1 MLIYKAK
8 NAYLDEYKY
17 SDYVIGLDFPSE
29 FSFKDETFGKNVII
43 FAADMTS
50 SVHVDNKGKDMLI
63 FGEG

>member
-8 NAYLDEYKY
+8 NAYLDKYKY
-17 SDYVIGLDFPSE
+17 SDYVIGLDFPLE
-29 FSFKDETFGKNVII
+29 FSFKDGTFGKNVII